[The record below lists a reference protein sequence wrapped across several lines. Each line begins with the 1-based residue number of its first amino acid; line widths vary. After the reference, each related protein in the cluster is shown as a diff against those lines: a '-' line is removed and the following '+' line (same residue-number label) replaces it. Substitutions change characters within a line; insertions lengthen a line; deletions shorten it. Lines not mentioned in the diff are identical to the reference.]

1 MLMSEFLVGS
11 FLLQVLEQ
19 REQQAKETEEYAV
32 QERERLNDFEA
43 ALKIREESLSEQKLE
58 LVSHSHLCM
67 CVVLE
72 TFCQMTKFH

>member
-1 MLMSEFLVGS
+1 MLMSEFLVRS

-19 REQQAKETEEYAV
+19 REQQEKEIKEYAA
-32 QERERLNDFEA
+32 QERKRLNDFEA
-43 ALKIREESLSEQKLE
+43 ALTIREESLSEQKLE

>member
-1 MLMSEFLVGS
+1 MLMSEFLVRL

-19 REQQAKETEEYAV
+19 REQEEKEIKEYAA
-32 QERERLNDFEA
+32 QERKRLNDFEA